1 MYQLRRDGFASLRAS
16 DISKEHNDR
25 APARIR
31 THLLSYS
38 GSHLFVHAAVKAGGW
53 LRIIAISADGLTRV
67 LSKTI
72 RDIDTTS
79 YQVEWIGRDA
89 LFLGP
94 AQFEFILRG
103 TAELFSFWVAV
114 DSSGDTVGGV
124 LPPCAPGLEGHSPRN
139 SSGK

>member
-16 DISKEHNDR
+16 NTPKEHNDG

-38 GSHLFVHAAVKAGGW
+38 GSHLFVNAAVKAGDW
-53 LRIIAISADGLTRV
+53 LRIIAISAGGLTRV

-72 RDIDTTS
+72 KDIDTTS
-79 YQVEWIGRDA
+79 HRVEWIGRDA

-94 AQFEFILRG
+94 AQFEFIPRG

-114 DSSGDTVGGV
+114 DANGDTVGGV
-124 LPPCAPGLEGHSPRN
+124 MPPCTPGF
-139 SSGK
+139 GKAFATK